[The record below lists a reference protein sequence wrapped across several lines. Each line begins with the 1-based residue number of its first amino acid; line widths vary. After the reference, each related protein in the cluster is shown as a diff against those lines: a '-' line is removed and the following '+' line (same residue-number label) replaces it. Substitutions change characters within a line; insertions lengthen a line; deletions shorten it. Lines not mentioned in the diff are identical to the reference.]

1 MKIWTLIASA
11 GLKLLWYEWTL
22 VVNEKSEQTPI
33 RHLLKVILI
42 LESSYGGTPARYI
55 CESSTLKTEASFV
68 GVYAHQRLELP
79 QEHVVKLGKG
89 SDQKSATFLQPAH
102 CLLSAFWGNME
113 VLLTGCYLRGMKLP
127 HLWSHDAQ
135 WMGEGRGV
143 VNMVAVG
150 NTTLFHFFWKSLIL
164 TLLVGEE
171 LNYMW
176 F

>member
-1 MKIWTLIASA
+1 
-11 GLKLLWYEWTL
+11 
-22 VVNEKSEQTPI
+22 
-33 RHLLKVILI
+33 
-42 LESSYGGTPARYI
+42 
-55 CESSTLKTEASFV
+55 
-68 GVYAHQRLELP
+68 
-79 QEHVVKLGKG
+79 
-89 SDQKSATFLQPAH
+89 
-102 CLLSAFWGNME
+102 ME

-143 VNMVAVG
+143 VNMVAAG
-150 NTTLFHFFWKSLIL
+150 NTTLFHLFWKSLIL